1 MSMIERLATTTV
13 TFRDRW
19 LRLGRMAR
27 YTTWLEWPEPDIVL
41 ALLLGSVVVG
51 CAGVLATTA
60 IGSGDYGQW
69 LMTSRSYL
77 GVGIPAYRA
86 DWAVPPLVPWVL
98 AVLQLFLQPIVA
110 VHVMAVLLLV
120 GLGAAAYAVGSTLFE
135 TRLSGLMT
143 CVAALLLTD
152 RYMDLFAFGG
162 LLQAAAVICLWLAV
176 AALWRARRGGPNEWV
191 WWSVGA
197 WCLGAGALAH
207 TGTSAISLPSGLAV
221 GALCCL
227 AATRSW
233 IARLR
238 RLVPIGMV
246 LLLLAAYWWTVVL
259 PDGAN
264 LVSNPASLEYRGFGR
279 LIESLL
285 DYPPTVP
292 VMVLGSGAV
301 LVGAA
306 FELRRRRIGPYLAV
320 GAWMIVTVAVTVT
333 AALTSTSTDYP
344 RFATPLLAPFVVAAG
359 GALAFVVG
367 AAGRW
372 AFARFQRGSATA
384 WSAGAAFALVAVTVP
399 SATGGFVT
407 DANGYRLPDV
417 ASLIQAADWI
427 NKHVPSN
434 QAVLAPAREG
444 KWIEGLTGR
453 SGLFTNAVRYSFRAD
468 EWERSLVADAL
479 LRSDVAFASEFFFAR
494 MIDPTGVE
502 NTPRRVSIAANHGGE
517 FIDLLQTV
525 PSRTTML
532 RADGTT
538 LALLTD
544 LAGGPPRQTVSYAQ
558 DAFTTA
564 WSTVLHGSALT
575 YRQTVVVTRDSSTLE
590 LRASLTSGTPTSGFE
605 LELRPAGSL
614 PIVSVD
620 GGGSQ
625 ATVSFGQIGSRPP
638 ALRLVIAGGNGT
650 VTALP
655 DGGLRIHTKGAQL
668 RLLITDLTAAS
679 SPTIGLQVLQPA
691 DLVKRYDVGAVLLPH
706 DAVFDARKSRLGR
719 LGFRVADS
727 VGPYTIL
734 VRS

>member
-1 MSMIERLATTTV
+1 MSVIERLATTTV

-19 LRLGRMAR
+19 LRLGRIGR
-27 YTTWLEWPEPDIVL
+27 YAAWLEWPEPDLLLV
-41 ALLLGSVVVG
+41 LLLGSVVVG
-51 CAGVLATTA
+51 CAGVLATTQ

-86 DWAVPPLVPWVL
+86 AWAVPPLVPWAL
-98 AVLQLFLQPIVA
+98 AVLQLFLQPTVA
-110 VHVMAVLLLV
+110 VHVMAVLLLG
-120 GLGAAAYAVGSTLFE
+120 GLGAAAYALGSTLFE
-135 TRLSGLMT
+135 TRLAGLMT

-162 LLQAAAVICLWLAV
+162 LLQAAAVIFLWLAV
-176 AALWRARRGGPNEWV
+176 AALWRARRRGPNEWV

-207 TGTSAISLPSGLAV
+207 TGTSAISLPSGIAV
-221 GALCCL
+221 AILCCL
-227 AATRSW
+227 ATTRPG
-233 IARLR
+233 IARLQ
-238 RLVPIGMV
+238 RLVPIGVV

-285 DYPPTVP
+285 DYPPTAP
-292 VMVLGSGAV
+292 VMLLGSGAV

-306 FELRRRRIGPYLAV
+306 FELRRRRIGAYVVV
-320 GAWMIVTVAVTVT
+320 GAWMSVTVAVTVT
-333 AALTSTSTDYP
+333 AVLTSTSTDYP
-344 RFATPLLAPFVVAAG
+344 RFSTPLLAPFVVAAG
-359 GALAFVVG
+359 GALASILSSV
-367 AAGRW
+367 GRW
-372 AFARFQRGSATA
+372 AFARFRRGLPAT
-384 WSAGAAFALVAVTVP
+384 WSAGAALALVAISVP
-399 SATGGFVT
+399 PATGAFVT

-427 NKHVPSN
+427 NRNVTPN
-434 QAVLAPAREG
+434 RAVLAPVREG

-479 LRSDVAFASEFFFAR
+479 LRSDVAFANEFFFAR
-494 MIDPTGVE
+494 MLDPTGVE
-502 NTPRRVSIAANHGGE
+502 NTPRRVAISANHGGE
-517 FIDLLQTV
+517 FVDLLQTV
-525 PSRTTML
+525 PSSTTML

-544 LAGGPPRQTVSYAQ
+544 LSGGPPRQTVSYSE

-564 WSTVLHGSALT
+564 WSTVLHGKAIT
-575 YRQTVVVTRDSSTLE
+575 YRQTIVVTRDSSTLE
-590 LRASLTSGTPTSGFE
+590 LRASLSSVVPTSGFE
-605 LELRPAGSL
+605 LELRPSGSL
-614 PIVSVD
+614 PIVGVD

-625 ATVSFGQIGSRPP
+625 ATVSFAQIGSRPP
-638 ALRLVIAGGNGT
+638 ALRLVIAGGKGT

-655 DGGLRIHTKGAQL
+655 DGGLGIRAKGDQL
-668 RLLITDLTAAS
+668 RLLITDLTAAP

-691 DLVKRYDVGAVLLPH
+691 ELVKRYDVGAVLLPR

-719 LGFRVADS
+719 LGFRVAES
-727 VGPYTIL
+727 IGPYTIL
-734 VRS
+734 VRQ